1 MMVDTKGLHVGV
13 VYWTE
18 GDGVAILIDSTLK
31 ELGCKTTGFLYDER
45 LPETLD
51 MIISYGPWGS
61 LVPLANQ
68 LLSLSRAQRPAFVLW
83 LSEQLP
89 NPELPGWIQYLGGA
103 VRSQAERLA
112 YHRNGQGHWHLVP
125 HLRWLTTKAY
135 RFRYYG
141 DLFWLKRQG
150 ILSAL
155 ATTSSWTAQFL
166 RARGFDPILAYE
178 GAHPSWDP
186 GVQVERDIP
195 VLWIGKTAT
204 RRRACLLSRIRREL
218 KERGVEMLVIDGV
231 EHPYVFG
238 QERTALL
245 NRTKI
250 VVNLLRK
257 EWDDNSFRYYI
268 AASSRALI
276 VTEPTLPHTPFLPD
290 VHLVQS
296 PIEHMADTIIHYLS
310 HEQERQQIADRA
322 YHLVTEELT
331 MKRSLAQILRQAFF
345 DPANTAIEH
354 QTLNQGLGNGR
365 FKCQKGG
372 DNRVFTS

>member
-1 MMVDTKGLHVGV
+1 MVDTTRLRVGI

-31 ELGCKTTGFLYDER
+31 ELGCKTTGFLCDER
-45 LPETLD
+45 LPEALD

-68 LLSLSRAQRPAFVLW
+68 LLSVPRAQRPAFVLW

-89 NPELPGWIQYLGGA
+89 NPDLPHWIQRLGGVA
-103 VRSQAERLA
+103 RSQAERLA
-112 YHRNGQGHWHLVP
+112 YRRSSLGDWQLDP
-125 HLRWLTTKAY
+125 RLRCLTTRAH

-141 DLFWLKRQG
+141 DLFWLKKQG

-155 ATTSSWTAQFL
+155 VTTSHWTAQFL

-204 RRRACLLSRIRREL
+204 RRRARLLSRIRREL
-218 KERGVEMLVIDGV
+218 RERGVEMLVIDGV

-238 QERTALL
+238 EERTALL

-276 VTEPTLPHTPFLPD
+276 ITEPTLPHTPFLPD

-296 PIEHMADTIIHYLS
+296 PIEHMTDTIIHYLS
-310 HEQERQQIADRA
+310 YEQERQQIANRA
-322 YHLVTEELT
+322 YQLINEELT
-331 MKRSLAQILRQAFF
+331 MKKSLAWILRQAFF
-345 DPANTAIEH
+345 DSAERRNLTADYPTSCIQPGAREWIF
-354 QTLNQGLGNGR
+354 QTPEG
-365 FKCQKGG
+365 
-372 DNRVFTS
+372 